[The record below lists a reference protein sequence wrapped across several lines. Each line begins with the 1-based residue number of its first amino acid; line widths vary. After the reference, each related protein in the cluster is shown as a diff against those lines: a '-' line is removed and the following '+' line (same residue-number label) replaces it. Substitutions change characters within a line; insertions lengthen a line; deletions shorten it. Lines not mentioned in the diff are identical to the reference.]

1 MLKGLPSASGR
12 QWSWI
17 NCAGW
22 KRWLSLCESFWRC
35 RKFGLSQQDIY
46 KQLTLTIYLK
56 GMFNMDTIMSIRME
70 EGTQNVPEIYK
81 WVHFQFLA
89 EYDVEMYLYHII
101 SEKLILS
108 SQTALK
114 QMGTGVYS
122 IKKEIKGKLFLFLK
136 KKVKVTFVDTG
147 PISS

>member
-1 MLKGLPSASGR
+1 
-12 QWSWI
+12 
-17 NCAGW
+17 
-22 KRWLSLCESFWRC
+22 
-35 RKFGLSQQDIY
+35 
-46 KQLTLTIYLK
+46 
-56 GMFNMDTIMSIRME
+56 MSIRME

-89 EYDVEMYLYHII
+89 EYDVEMYLYHVL

>member
-1 MLKGLPSASGR
+1 MCRRFTSG
-12 QWSWI
+12 
-17 NCAGW
+17 
-22 KRWLSLCESFWRC
+22 
-35 RKFGLSQQDIY
+35 
-46 KQLTLTIYLK
+46 
-56 GMFNMDTIMSIRME
+56 FNF
-70 EGTQNVPEIYK
+70 
-81 WVHFQFLA
+81 HFLA
-89 EYDVEMYLYHII
+89 EYDMEMYLYHIL
-101 SEKLILS
+101 SERLILS

>member
-1 MLKGLPSASGR
+1 M
-12 QWSWI
+12 
-17 NCAGW
+17 
-22 KRWLSLCESFWRC
+22 FWRC

-46 KQLTLTIYLK
+46 TQHTLTIYLK

-89 EYDVEMYLYHII
+89 DNDMEMYLYHVL

-122 IKKEIKGKLFLFLK
+122 IKEKLKAKLCRF
-136 KKVKVTFVDTG
+136 
-147 PISS
+147 